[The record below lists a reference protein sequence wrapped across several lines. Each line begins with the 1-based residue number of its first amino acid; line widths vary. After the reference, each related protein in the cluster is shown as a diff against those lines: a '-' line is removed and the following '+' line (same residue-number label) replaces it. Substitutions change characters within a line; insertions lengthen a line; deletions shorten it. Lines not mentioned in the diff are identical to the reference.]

1 MIKRIATL
9 FIITG
14 AGYGFSVLAFKYLAQ
29 HGEVLQLATIAEVE
43 SLIQLMIGL
52 IGFGMQTEAIRNIS
66 FQSNWKEKLAEA
78 QGARVTFSIFFVVAA
93 AVLLFFSKGS
103 YIYLAMAPFLAFSAD
118 YALYARGY
126 PVVGSVVA
134 LARVALPLVASVIAS
149 IFLPDYL
156 LSAYVL
162 TTLLVYALTNV
173 FIARFL
179 KTEWFY
185 RPALSSLRLY
195 LKTVPLGI
203 INLCFYF
210 FGLGIILFAQFFFVA
225 QELVLTFL
233 ALKFYLIFKGAIR
246 VIQQA
251 FVSRMKEE
259 EVCLSVDKI
268 CIMMSLLFF
277 GSTVIFPETFIS
289 LFFGQQFADQP
300 LLFITMGV
308 SAIVFSLFCSS
319 NTRALLE
326 HKDIPFMQIALMSV
340 SISLI
345 TLFVTIQFSKKVE
358 LVGFSLLIGE
368 TVFAILLGIS
378 FFSRE
383 QVLNRLLF
391 LMACA
396 TGLIIPYLSNSIW
409 SENIFS
415 YVISFSAMGVLLL
428 LFSHRKLVLPES
440 TRD

>member
-78 QGARVTFSIFFVVAA
+78 QGARITFSVFFVVAA
-93 AVLLFFSKGS
+93 LLFFSKGN

-134 LARVALPLVASVIAS
+134 LARVALPLVASIVAS

-156 LSAYVL
+156 LWTYVT

-173 FIARFL
+173 FISSFL
-179 KTEWFY
+179 KTKWFY

-225 QELVLTFL
+225 EELVLTFL

-251 FVSRMKEE
+251 FVNRMKEE

-268 CIMMSLLFF
+268 SIMMSLLFF
-277 GSTVIFPETFIS
+277 GSTIIFSETFIS
-289 LFFGQQFADQP
+289 LFFGKQFADQP
-300 LLFITMGV
+300 LLFISLGV
-308 SAIVFSLFCSS
+308 SAIVFSLFCSG

-326 HKDIPFMQIALMSV
+326 RRDIPFMKIALASV

-358 LVGFSLLIGE
+358 LIGFSLLIGE
-368 TVFAILLGIS
+368 SVFAIMLGIS
-378 FFSRE
+378 FFSKE

-391 LMACA
+391 LMASA
-396 TGLIIPYLSNSIW
+396 TGLVVPYLSKSIW

-415 YVISFSAMGVLLL
+415 YVISFSVMGLLL
-428 LFSHRKLVLPES
+428 LIFSHRKLVLPE
-440 TRD
+440 TPRD

>member
-66 FQSNWKEKLAEA
+66 FQGNWKEKLAEA
-78 QGARVTFSIFFVVAA
+78 QGARITFSMFFVVAA
-93 AVLLFFSKGS
+93 LLFFSKGN

-126 PVVGSVVA
+126 PVVGSIVA

-149 IFLPDYL
+149 IFRPDFL
-156 LSAYVL
+156 LGTYVV
-162 TTLLVYALTNV
+162 TTLLVYALTNA

-179 KTEWFY
+179 KTKYFY

-195 LKTVPLGI
+195 LKTVSLGI

-210 FGLGIILFAQFFFVA
+210 FGLGIILFAQFFFDA
-225 QELVLTFL
+225 EELVLTFL

-251 FVSRMKEE
+251 FINRMKEE

-268 CIMMSLLFF
+268 SIMMSLLFF
-277 GSTVIFPETFIS
+277 GSTIIFSGTFIS
-289 LFFGQQFADQP
+289 LFFGKQFADQP
-300 LLFITMGV
+300 LLFISLGI
-308 SAIVFSLFCSS
+308 SAIVFSLFCSG

-326 HKDIPFMQIALMSV
+326 HKDIPFMKIALTSV

-358 LVGFSLLIGE
+358 LIGFSLLIGE
-368 TVFAILLGIS
+368 SVFAVMLGIS
-378 FFSRE
+378 FFSKE

-396 TGLIIPYLSNSIW
+396 TGLVVPYLSKSIW

-415 YVISFSAMGVLLL
+415 YVISFSVMGVLLL
-428 LFSHRKLVLPES
+428 LFSHRKLVLPE
-440 TRD
+440 TPRD

>member
-66 FQSNWKEKLAEA
+66 FQGNWKEKLAEA
-78 QGARVTFSIFFVVAA
+78 QGARITFSMFFVVAA
-93 AVLLFFSKGS
+93 LLFFSKGN

-126 PVVGSVVA
+126 PVVGSIVA

-149 IFLPDYL
+149 IFRPDFL
-156 LSAYVL
+156 LGTYVV
-162 TTLLVYALTNV
+162 TTLLVYALTNA
-173 FIARFL
+173 FISRFL
-179 KTEWFY
+179 KIKYFY

-210 FGLGIILFAQFFFVA
+210 FGLGIILFAQFFFDA
-225 QELVLTFL
+225 EELVLTFL

-251 FVSRMKEE
+251 FVNRMKEE

-268 CIMMSLLFF
+268 SIMMSLLFF
-277 GSTVIFPETFIS
+277 GSTIIFSGTFIS
-289 LFFGQQFADQP
+289 LFFGKQFADQP
-300 LLFITMGV
+300 LLFISLGI
-308 SAIVFSLFCSS
+308 SAIVFSLFCSG

-326 HKDIPFMQIALMSV
+326 HKDIPFMKIALTSV

-358 LVGFSLLIGE
+358 LIGFSLLIGE
-368 TVFAILLGIS
+368 CVFAVMLGIS
-378 FFSRE
+378 FFSKE

-396 TGLIIPYLSNSIW
+396 TGLVVPYLSKSIW

-415 YVISFSAMGVLLL
+415 YVISFSVMGVLLL
-428 LFSHRKLVLPES
+428 LFSHRKLVLPE
-440 TRD
+440 TPRD